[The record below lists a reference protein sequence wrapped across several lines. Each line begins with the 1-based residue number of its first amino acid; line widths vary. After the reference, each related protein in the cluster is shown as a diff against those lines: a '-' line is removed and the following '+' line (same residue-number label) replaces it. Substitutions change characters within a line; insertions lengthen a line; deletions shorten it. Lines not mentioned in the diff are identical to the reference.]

1 MGHLH
6 IETYYSLELPIKSSL
21 ILYFFPHNIS
31 LYSVAVWITW
41 FTTNLIVKNPAGDFF
56 TCQKNIKRILGFNIA
71 IQNSKQVNIL
81 CTLIQININ
90 RCRRHII

>member
-31 LYSVAVWITW
+31 LNSVAVWITW
-41 FTTNLIVKNPAGDFF
+41 FTTNLIVKNPAWDFLPVKKTLNVF
-56 TCQKNIKRILGFNIA
+56 WGSILQF
-71 IQNSKQVNIL
+71 KIL
-81 CTLIQININ
+81 N
-90 RCRRHII
+90 R